1 MAFLATFSRFLMI
14 FVKTIFFHVASLQ
27 TNYFTYNSCIDI
39 WEADLMRQTEIFGM
53 TRTINVVDAICGAGK
68 TSWAIQYINES
79 NKRMKQLA
87 FGEEHEKF
95 IYVTPFLNEVE
106 CVKDSTNIGFVDPE
120 VINGKGSKMK
130 HFRALINAG
139 QSIVTTHAL
148 FKKLDLDTLEM
159 IEDAGYTLIM
169 DEVAN
174 VMEQYNIDDDDF
186 KVLIRD
192 GMVKVEDDGTVV
204 WLDDDYNGS
213 RFYDIRILAE
223 SENLTYIDGIAL
235 YWTMNTRAF
244 EAFETVFVLTY
255 MFDGQQQ
262 CGYYKANDIK
272 FKKFSVDNQQGRYEL
287 VDYNPKV
294 EPRKKLYELLN
305 VYEDYQKG
313 KSVSAMN
320 SNFDSREKLTSQQK
334 QALLS
339 SGWFDKA
346 SDEELKQLK
355 NNLNNYFRN
364 QVPTDNDNLYWTTKK
379 STASTLKNPKC
390 KLNKKDDR
398 SKDNFLP
405 FNARATN
412 DYANCTAMAFVYNR
426 FMNPMEKRFFKNY
439 GVEIDENAL
448 AVSDLIQ
455 FLFRG
460 CIRKG
465 EPMNCYI
472 PSERMRSLLKAWADY
487 KI

>member
-1 MAFLATFSRFLMI
+1 
-14 FVKTIFFHVASLQ
+14 
-27 TNYFTYNSCIDI
+27 
-39 WEADLMRQTEIFGM
+39 MRQTEGFGM

-87 FGEEHEKF
+87 FGEEHENF

-106 CVKDSTNIGFVDPE
+106 RVKDSTNIGFVDPE
-120 VINGKGSKMK
+120 VINGKGSKMR

-192 GMVKVEDDGTVV
+192 SMIKVEDDGTVV

-272 FKKFSVDNQQGRYEL
+272 FKKFSVDNKDGRYEL

-294 EPRKKLYELLN
+294 EPRKEMYDLLN
-305 VYEDYQKG
+305 IYEDYQKG
-313 KSVSAMN
+313 KSVSTMN

-334 QALLS
+334 NTQLS
-339 SGWFDKA
+339 STWFDKHA
-346 SDEELKQLK
+346 TEHDLKQLK

-364 QVPTDNDNLYWTTKK
+364 HVPTDNDNLYWTTKK

-390 KLNKKDDR
+390 KFNKKDDR
-398 SKDNFLP
+398 SKDNYLP

-472 PSERMRSLLKAWADY
+472 PSERMRSLLKAWAHNE
-487 KI
+487 I